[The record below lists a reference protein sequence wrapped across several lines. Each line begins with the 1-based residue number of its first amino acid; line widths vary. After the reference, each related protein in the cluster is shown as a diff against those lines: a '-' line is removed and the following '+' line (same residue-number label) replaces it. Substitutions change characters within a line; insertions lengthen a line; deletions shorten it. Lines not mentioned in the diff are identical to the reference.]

1 MGEQFDIAVIGAGPG
16 GYSTALRAAQLGLKV
31 ALIER
36 DATLGGTC
44 LNRGCIPTKALL
56 EATNTF
62 DAVRHGCEIGINAHV
77 DGVNYG
83 ALRDWK
89 LHVVDTMTQGL
100 AALLAHR
107 GVSVFRG
114 EVNRLAPAAKN
125 GATHIVQVNAS
136 PDQTEVL
143 RFDKGEQPEP
153 QGASVELQAAHVVLA
168 LGSRP
173 QPLPHSDFHGAL
185 IDSTQALALDK
196 LPASATIIGAG
207 AVAVEFASMWNAA
220 GVDVTLLIRK
230 DRVLS
235 SWDRRVGVTL
245 THELKRQ
252 GIHVLPHTNVTRI
265 DTRSDLDATV
275 YYTHNSADSTNSEQ
289 SIQSEVV
296 LGAIGR
302 TPNTDIAWL
311 AAAHLTPNE
320 TGHITTD
327 ALGRTPIAN
336 IWATGDIVAGHALAH
351 RAFEQ
356 GITVAEA
363 IAGMNP
369 KPVDEATVPQVVFS
383 HPQAACVGLTAMRAK
398 ESDAFTNISETTY
411 PMMGNARMLMS
422 ATGGTLTAV
431 TGERVSSQDALGSYS
446 SRSSATPTTP
456 TTSSTPV
463 VLGVH
468 MVCPTATELIA
479 EAAQLVGNQVPLS
492 EAARLIHPH
501 PTFSETLGEAL
512 LKADGRPLHTR

>member
-1 MGEQFDIAVIGAGPG
+1 MSERFDIAIIGAGPG

-56 EATNTF
+56 EATSTF
-62 DAVRHGCEIGINAHV
+62 DAVRHGGEIGINAHV
-77 DGVNYG
+77 DEVDYG

-89 LHVVDTMTQGL
+89 LHVVGTMTQGL

-107 GVSVFRG
+107 GVKVLRG
-114 EVNRLAPAAKN
+114 EVSRLVPASEN
-125 GATHIVQVNAS
+125 EATHIVQVSAS
-136 PDQTEVL
+136 PGQTEVL
-143 RFDKGEQPEP
+143 RFERGEQPEP
-153 QGASVELQAAHVVLA
+153 QGASVELRTAHVVLA

-173 QPLPHSDFHGAL
+173 QPLPGTDFHGAL
-185 IDSTQALALDK
+185 IDSTQALALDEF
-196 LPASATIIGAG
+196 PASAAIIGAG
-207 AVAVEFASMWNAA
+207 AVAVEFASIWNAA

-245 THELKRQ
+245 TRELKRQ
-252 GIHVLPHTNVTRI
+252 GVHVLANTNVTRI
-265 DTRSDLDATV
+265 DTGSNLGATV
-275 YYTHNSADSTNSEQ
+275 HYTQNGADDEQ
-289 SIQSEVV
+289 TIQPEVV

-302 TPNTDIAWL
+302 TPNTDAAWL
-311 AAAHLTPNE
+311 AAANLSPDE

-327 ALGRTPIAN
+327 ALGRTPTAN
-336 IWATGDIVAGHALAH
+336 IWAVGDIVAGHALAH

-369 KPVDEATVPQVVFS
+369 KPVDETTVPQVVFS
-383 HPQAACVGLTAMRAK
+383 HPQAACVGLTASQAK
-398 ESDAFTNISETTY
+398 ENQTFTNISETTY

-422 ATGGTLTAV
+422 ATGGTLTVV
-431 TGERVSSQDALGSYS
+431 TGERASSPGS
-446 SRSSATPTTP
+446 
-456 TTSSTPV
+456 PV

-479 EAAQLVGNQVPLS
+479 EAAQLVGNGVPLS
-492 EAARLIHPH
+492 EAARLVHPH

>member
-1 MGEQFDIAVIGAGPG
+1 MVMNERFDIAIIGAGPG
-16 GYSTALRAAQLGLKV
+16 GYSTALRASQLGLKV

-56 EATNTF
+56 EATSTF
-62 DAVRHGCEIGINAHV
+62 DAIRHGREIGINAHV
-77 DGVNYG
+77 NEVDYGV
-83 ALRDWK
+83 LRNWK
-89 LHVVDTMTQGL
+89 LHVVSTMTQGL
-100 AALLAHR
+100 TALLAHR

-114 EVNRLAPAAKN
+114 EANRLVPSAGGGAA
-125 GATHIVQVNAS
+125 HIVQVKAS
-136 PDQTEVL
+136 PSQTEVL
-143 RFDKGEQPEP
+143 CFEKAEQPEP
-153 QGASVELQAAHVVLA
+153 LGASIELRAAHVVLA
-168 LGSRP
+168 LGSHP
-173 QPLPHSDFHGAL
+173 QPLLGTDFHGAL
-185 IDSTQALALDK
+185 IDSTQALALDEF
-196 LPASATIIGAG
+196 PASAAIIGAG

-220 GVDVTLLIRK
+220 GVDITLLIRK

-245 THELKRQ
+245 TRELKRQ

-265 DTRSDLDATV
+265 DTGSNLGATV
-275 YYTHNSADSTNSEQ
+275 HYTQNGADGTDGEQ
-289 SIQSEVV
+289 TIQSEVV

-302 TPNTDIAWL
+302 TPNTDADWL
-311 AAAHLTPNE
+311 ADTHLTTDK

-327 ALGRTPIAN
+327 ALGRTSTAN

-369 KPVDEATVPQVVFS
+369 KPVDETTVPQVVFS
-383 HPQAACVGLTAMRAK
+383 RPQAACVGLTVRQAK
-398 ESDAFTNISETTY
+398 ENPAFTNISETTY
-411 PMMGNARMLMS
+411 PMMSNARMAMS
-422 ATGGTLTAV
+422 ATGGTLTVV
-431 TGERVSSQDALGSYS
+431 TGERVSSPGSPNSPNFLDSPS
-446 SRSSATPTTP
+446 S
-456 TTSSTPV
+456 PV

-479 EAAQLVGNQVPLS
+479 EAAQLVGNHVPLS